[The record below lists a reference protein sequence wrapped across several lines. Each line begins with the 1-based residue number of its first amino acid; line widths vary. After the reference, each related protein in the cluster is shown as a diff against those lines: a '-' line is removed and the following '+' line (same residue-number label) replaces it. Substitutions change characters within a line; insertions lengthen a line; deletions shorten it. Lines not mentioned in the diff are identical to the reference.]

1 MFSKKLLGTLVLIAA
16 AVVVPGSA
24 TARASERAVG
34 SFSAHETGILAA
46 TSLDSAVTSDQEA
59 LGTRAGGEVGAR
71 VHILAVR
78 TPGTNTPT
86 APRPHRVQYG
96 GRVRVGADGNGVT
109 AARFAT
115 TLAGDDVRYVLV
127 LDTDCN
133 PTRCR
138 PPVEQL
144 DVNLNNA
151 LVLHT
156 THLDAKA
163 RHDIAL
169 NAIGAD
175 ENHITVTASG
185 SPGAGARVHILAV
198 RTPGSPGAGIHIL
211 ALGTTHSAARRDIDY
226 IDDTLGSGLR
236 GTTDRQR

>member
-1 MFSKKLLGTLVLIAA
+1 MFTKKLLGTLVLIAA

-24 TARASERAVG
+24 TARGSERAVG
-34 SFSAHETGILAA
+34 SFSADETRILAA

-71 VHILAVR
+71 VDILAVR
-78 TPGTNTPT
+78 IPGTNTPT

-115 TLAGDDVRYVLV
+115 TLAGDDVHYVLV

-156 THLDAKA
+156 TDLDTTA

-169 NAIGAD
+169 NAIRAD
-175 ENHITVTASG
+175 ENLITVTAGG

-198 RTPGSPGAGIHIL
+198 RIPGSPGARIHSL

-236 GTTDRQR
+236 GTADRQH